1 LVNVRIHPGARFN
14 VLLTEDR
21 LHAPGHWTE
30 QLPRLLEPQGVA
42 SYLAHTGREAFAM
55 AERLEFHA
63 AVIDLGTP
71 LGDDEESAPHHAASA
86 PTGGL
91 GDAGWW
97 LLELFRRLP
106 NRPPIVVVHSAR
118 YTDRQVSRLLTE
130 ALRRGA
136 FSVLNTPVHLEELLR
151 VFQRLVDRQYQGAW
165 PPLPDSGGAGHPGA
179 PAFPPN

>member
-1 LVNVRIHPGARFN
+1 VVNVRIQPGARFN

-21 LHAPGHWTE
+21 PHAPGHWTE

-55 AERLEFHA
+55 AEHLEFHA

-71 LGDDEESAPHHAASA
+71 LGGDDESLPHRAVASA
-86 PTGGL
+86 TGGQ

-97 LLELFRRLP
+97 LLELLRRLP
-106 NRPPIVVVHSAR
+106 NRPPVVIVRGATF
-118 YTDRQVSRLLTE
+118 TDRQVNRLLAE

-165 PPLPDSGGAGHPGA
+165 PPLPPDI
-179 PAFPPN
+179 PPDPLDNLSN